1 MPLFGN
7 RKNTDRAL
15 PAEHDNQSSTWF
27 VPEELRDDYAAHM
40 PTDTEVTERLN
51 ALISARVE
59 ASKVRVIGDAEAKPE
74 GGFFTA
80 EDEPLAVHRA
90 RLDFARHAVEQR
102 RAAEQAERERQA
114 AKCACCGALDVPTRP
129 LAFSLRPDILPGESR
144 RNDARR
150 AGLQMNSHG
159 DDLPVL
165 VDGRLCAPCAATV
178 HDECVKYVG
187 GQLTESGESRR
198 ERAKRFARNAL
209 AQ

>member
-27 VPEELRDDYAAHM
+27 VPEELREDYAAHN
-40 PTDTEVTERLN
+40 PTDTEVTEQLN

-59 ASKVRVIGDAEAKPE
+59 ESKVRVLGDAEAKPD

-90 RLDFARHAVEQR
+90 RLDFARQAVDQR

-114 AKCACCGALDVPTRP
+114 AKCANCGALDVPTRAV
-129 LAFSLRPDILPGESR
+129 AFSLRPDILPAESR

-150 AGLQMNSHG
+150 AGLQMNSYG

-165 VDGRLCAPCAATV
+165 VEGRHCARCAATV
-178 HDECVKYVG
+178 HKACIDLIGEE
-187 GQLTESGESRR
+187 LTESGETRR

>member
-7 RKNTDRAL
+7 RKNTERGL
-15 PAEHDNQSSTWF
+15 PAEHDNHSSTWF
-27 VPEELRDDYAAHM
+27 VPEELREDYAAHN
-40 PTDTEVTERLN
+40 PTDTEVTEQLN

-59 ASKVRVIGDAEAKPE
+59 ESKVRVLGDAEAKPD

-90 RLDFARHAVEQR
+90 RLDFARQAVDQR

-114 AKCACCGALDVPTRP
+114 AKCANCGKLDVPTREV
-129 LAFSLRPDILPGESR
+129 AFSLRPDILPAQSR

-150 AGLQMNSHG
+150 AGLQMNSYG

-165 VDGRLCAPCAATV
+165 VEGRHCARCAASAYQACM
-178 HDECVKYVG
+178 ELVG
-187 GQLTESGESRR
+187 EELTESGETRR
-198 ERAKRFARNAL
+198 DRAMRFARNAL